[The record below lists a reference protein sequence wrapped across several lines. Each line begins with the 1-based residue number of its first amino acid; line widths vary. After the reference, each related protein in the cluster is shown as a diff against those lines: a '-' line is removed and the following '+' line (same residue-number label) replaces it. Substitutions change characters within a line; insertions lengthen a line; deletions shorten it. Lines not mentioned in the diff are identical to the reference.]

1 MDRRYAWF
9 VAVLCIAGCSASAPQ
24 GKHALASPEHSEP
37 PAINEQSSA
46 FDAGV
51 AASVPARAAL
61 PAALS
66 VVRPNAE
73 PVSESLTAAYAEGG
87 SEPLIDGVMELYNTE
102 LTVRVAQPKEGMR
115 VVATISVPGAAKPV
129 RLGFAD
135 QKYADTLEVVG
146 EELPAFPNR
155 RLIVFQIFM
164 ESGEDYFTREIVT
177 ALVFVGDATKP
188 PKVLWQGKGEFESA
202 MGECETINVISFAP
216 HGTSE
221 AEVLRHREVVVSA
234 PEDGEWLSGDAKECR
249 AKAETTKRIARVKI
263 P

>member
-9 VAVLCIAGCSASAPQ
+9 VAAFCIAGCSASAQ
-24 GKHALASPEHSEP
+24 QEKHALGSPEHSEP
-37 PAINEQSSA
+37 AIHEQSSA

-51 AASVPARAAL
+51 PASVPAKTVL
-61 PAALS
+61 P
-66 VVRPNAE
+66 VVRPKAE
-73 PVSESLTAAYAEGG
+73 PVAESLTAVYAEDG
-87 SEPLIDGVMELYNTE
+87 SEPLIDGVMKLYNTE

-129 RLGFAD
+129 RVGFAD

-146 EELPAFPNR
+146 EELPAFSNR
-155 RLIVFQIFM
+155 RLIVFQVFM

-188 PKVLWQGKGEFESA
+188 PKVLWQGEGTFESA
-202 MGECETINVISFAP
+202 MGECESINVISFSP

-221 AEVLRHREVVVSA
+221 ADVLRHREVVVSP
-234 PEDGEWLSGDAKECR
+234 PEDGEWLSGDAKACR